1 MAKVLV
7 IDDEPGMR
15 DIMCRVLEAAGHDVT
30 AFASGG
36 GAIEHVR
43 QQPADLLITDLFM
56 PDVEGL
62 ETIREIRRLRP
73 DMPIIAISG
82 VDFEGGDYLDV
93 ARKFGAVATLKKP
106 FWPADLFE
114 LVSRVL
120 SLA

>member
-7 IDDEPGMR
+7 IDDEPGVR
-15 DIMCRVLEAAGHDVT
+15 GVMCRVLEAAGHDGVD
-30 AFASGG
+30 FDNGG

-56 PDVEGL
+56 PDVEGI
-62 ETIREIRRLRP
+62 ETIREIHRLRP
-73 DMPIIAISG
+73 DLPIIAVSG
-82 VDFEGGDYLDV
+82 IDFEGGDYLNV

-106 FWPADLFE
+106 FSPADLLD

>member
-7 IDDEPGMR
+7 IDDEPDMR
-15 DIMCRVLEAAGHDVT
+15 DIMCRVLEVAGHDVT
-30 AFASGG
+30 AFANGG
-36 GAIEHVR
+36 GAIAHVR

-56 PDVEGL
+56 PGIEGL

-82 VDFEGGDYLDV
+82 VDFDGGDYLDV

-106 FWPADLFE
+106 FWPADLLE
-114 LVSRVL
+114 LISRVL